1 MPIQSSFATVANQIT
16 AFNKNIIETLSK
28 INSLSTTTDA
38 SVDVQI
44 IDVEGVLRSYSLP
57 SFTFLKTE
65 IERLNNSINSLY
77 SIDTIGAMIQTS
89 STNKFKKIITV
100 DLNREPSPVSDLGV
114 ITEFKSD
121 KNWFFDGL
129 LNPQLFIELDLS
141 NKVENNVRKILS
153 RRYIVEFA
161 KDNSGRLTPLGQSAL
176 NAFNSL
182 YRGKNNIDLAEF
194 ETWHRTTA
202 GLINPLDVNYDE
214 QIFDLL
220 PNVLLYD
227 GVFSVLDI
235 EEDELNRKLFY
246 RINTLD
252 YLVNETLK
260 LKQLAV
266 GDELIVNQESSNT
279 KYKIVEI
286 SKSESDFRVRLERI
300 EGLQPIPVAA
310 NSLRIYSPVV
320 YRKKVRAS
328 IGYNE
333 RNVMFIKPVNADVNL
348 VSKDW
353 SKGSGFY
360 TNDLRLSSNTTEN
373 GYSMNQ
379 YYLEFVYD
387 YGEILQDLV
396 AKKTP
401 NKLAGTPNVVTL
413 NDSNFKVVQINR
425 HLTESTDAN
434 LLKNKYNYA
443 NVLKS
448 EIIQI
453 ESAIVDK
460 NNKLKTS
467 RFSDKKSQ
475 TDFQLEITELINKKK
490 SLSSLQA
497 TTNTEIISLSA
508 SPSTN
513 AAPKYRL
520 RGFWNVPE
528 PVVSLSGRDNRGSN
542 TVIIPQEV
550 IQFRVCYRYVSKDG
564 REPTV
569 ETFRLGGNIDNTQ
582 AQTGAFSNWTE
593 FKTDVRKRIFD
604 ESNGEYFWQIED
616 VESADTPNITQL
628 DIPISPNEQVEIR
641 IKSISEV
648 GWPESPVESEWSSI
662 LTVPFPD
669 DLTNVLGD
677 NDFILKEAS
686 REDLKVS
693 MNNTLDS
700 LGIRDHLADS
710 FSVGDQIFY
719 HSADRI
725 LTNFRDDNGLI
736 LSLVEYLD
744 SLEDR
749 IRSLEEKITRV
760 KGEFEVVV
768 RQLTQ
773 EFVIQNNSETGF
785 TIELEDYL
793 LGYVEDDQFAT
804 SRARRYINKIYTIP
818 DFTVIV
824 RNKSIESSLGLL
836 SNREYSGSSIYNS
849 SAPQVFWVNSDHEL
863 LFTDVSGATR
873 TQLNNQFIWCLN
885 YDTVTQNNIS
895 KVSENI
901 GNSFVNLGNNS
912 LVDKFSLTEYNLG
925 YSENTALSF
934 VGSNNSLIDTSKWI
948 DSVVSVSSE
957 TKLLTS
963 IHPVVDSLKTLVQD
977 NEDKVK
983 TMNGNTEFIIP
994 ISIYFK
1000 MNSLDDTKKGN
1011 DVVDLNKVTSS
1022 TQHVKKVKFF
1032 LEDENQNRPFIFT
1045 LKFTLNRNKI
1055 SIQSRPKNQIPG
1067 LQIKSNS
1074 PEVDIDLERA
1084 NARRRKRP
1092 NRPGMLPPP

>member
-28 INSLSTTTDA
+28 INSLSTTTNS

-77 SIDTIGAMIQTS
+77 SIDTAGALIQTS
-89 STNKFKKIITV
+89 TTNKFKKIITV
-100 DLNREPSPVSDLGV
+100 DLNREPSPVSDLGL

-141 NKVENNVRKILS
+141 DKIENNVRKILS

-161 KDNSGRLTPLGQSAL
+161 KDNSGQLTSLGQSAL

-194 ETWHRTTA
+194 EKWHRTTP
-202 GLINPLDVNYDE
+202 GLINPLNVNYDE
-214 QIFDLL
+214 QMFDLL

-235 EEDELNRKLFY
+235 EEDTLNRKLWY
-246 RINTLD
+246 RIDRID

-266 GDELIVNQESSNT
+266 NDELIINQESSNT

-286 SKSESDFRVRLERI
+286 SKSESDYRIRLERI
-300 EGLQPIPVAA
+300 EGLQPIPVAI
-310 NSLRIYSPVV
+310 NSLKIYSPVV
-320 YRKKVRAS
+320 FRKRVRTS

-348 VSKDW
+348 VAKDW

-360 TNDLRLSSNTTEN
+360 TNDLKLSSNTPEN

-387 YGEILQDLV
+387 YGEVLQDLV

-413 NDSNFKVVQINR
+413 NNANFRVVQINR
-425 HLTESTDAN
+425 HLTDSTDAN
-434 LLKNKYNYA
+434 LLINKYNYL
-443 NVLKS
+443 NSLKS
-448 EIIQI
+448 EITQI
-453 ESAIVDK
+453 ELAIVDRR
-460 NNKLKTS
+460 NKLKTV
-467 RFSDKKSQ
+467 RFSDEKSR
-475 TDFQLEITELINKKK
+475 TAFEMDITRLENQKS
-490 SLSSLQA
+490 SLSTLAA
-497 TTNTEIISLSA
+497 TTNSEIISLSA
-508 SPSTN
+508 SPSTKV
-513 AAPKYRL
+513 APKYRL
-520 RGFWNVPE
+520 RGFWSIPE
-528 PVVSLSGRDNRGSN
+528 PVVALSNRDNRGSN
-542 TVIIPQEV
+542 TVVIPQEV
-550 IQFRVCYRYVSKDG
+550 VQFRVNYRYVSKDG

-569 ETFRLGGNIDNTQ
+569 ETFNLDGRPA
-582 AQTGAFSNWTE
+582 AQSNWTE

-628 DIPISPNEQVEIR
+628 DIPIGPNEQVEVR
-641 IKSISEV
+641 MKSISEV
-648 GWPESPVESEWSSI
+648 GWPESPVESDWSEI
-662 LTVPFPD
+662 LTIPFPD
-669 DLTNVLGD
+669 DLNNVLND

-686 REDLKVS
+686 REDLKVT
-693 MNNTLDS
+693 MNNTLDA
-700 LGIRDHLADS
+700 LGLKDHLADS
-710 FSVGDQIFY
+710 YSINEQVFY
-719 HSADRI
+719 HSADKI
-725 LTNFRDDNGLI
+725 LTNFKDENGLI
-736 LSLVEYLD
+736 LGLVEYLRK
-744 SLEDR
+744 LEDR
-749 IRSLEEKITRV
+749 VRILEDKITRV

-773 EFVIQNNSETGF
+773 EFTIQNNSETGF
-785 TIELEDYL
+785 TVELEDYL
-793 LGYVEDDQFAT
+793 LNYVEDDQFGT
-804 SRARRYINKIYTIP
+804 SRPRRYINKIYTIP

-824 RNKSIESSLGLL
+824 RNKSLDSPLGLL
-836 SNREYSGSSIYNS
+836 SNRDYSGSSIYNS
-849 SAPQVFWVNSDHEL
+849 LAPQVFWVNSDHEL
-863 LFTDVSGATR
+863 LFTDVSGSTR

-885 YDTVTQNNIS
+885 YDSVTQNSLS

-901 GNSFVNLGNNS
+901 GNSFVNLGSNS
-912 LVDKFSLTEYNLG
+912 LVDKLSLTEYNIG

-934 VGSNNSLIDTSKWI
+934 VSSNNSLTDTSKWV

-957 TKLLTS
+957 TKLLST
-963 IHPVVDSLKTLVQD
+963 IHPIIDTLETLVED

-983 TMNGNTEFIIP
+983 TMSGNTEFIVP
-994 ISIYFK
+994 IGIYFK

-1011 DVVDLNKVTSS
+1011 DVVDLNRVTTS
-1022 TQHVKKVKFF
+1022 TQHVKKLKFF
-1032 LEDENQNRPFIFT
+1032 LEDENKNRPFIFT

-1055 SIQSRPKNQIPG
+1055 AVLSRPKNQIPG
-1067 LQIKSNS
+1067 LQQKST
-1074 PEVDIDLERA
+1074 PIQTL
-1084 NARRRKRP
+1084 RP
-1092 NRPGMLPPP
+1092 SS

>member
-28 INSLSTTTDA
+28 INSLSTTTSP

-77 SIDTIGAMIQTS
+77 SIDTAGALIQS
-89 STNKFKKIITV
+89 STTNKFKKIITV
-100 DLNREPSPVSDLGV
+100 DLNREPSPISDLGL

-141 NKVENNVRKILS
+141 NKIENNVRKILS

-161 KDNSGRLTPLGQSAL
+161 KDNSGQLTSLGQSAL
-176 NAFNSL
+176 NGFNSL
-182 YRGKNNIDLAEF
+182 YRGKNNIDLSEF
-194 ETWHRTTA
+194 ENWHKTTP
-202 GLINPLDVNYDE
+202 GLINPLNPNYDE
-214 QIFDLL
+214 QVFDLL

-235 EEDELNRKLFY
+235 EEDTLNRKLWY

-266 GDELIVNQESSNT
+266 NDELIINQEISNT

-286 SKSESDFRVRLERI
+286 SKSESDYRVRLERI
-300 EGLQPIPVAA
+300 EGLQPIPVAI
-310 NSLRIYSPVV
+310 NSLKIYSPVV
-320 YRKKVRAS
+320 FRKRVRTS

-348 VSKDW
+348 VAKDW

-360 TNDLRLSSNTTEN
+360 TNDLKLSSNTSEN

-387 YGEILQDLV
+387 YGEVLQDLV

-413 NDSNFKVVQINR
+413 NNSNFKVVQVNR
-425 HLTESTDAN
+425 HLTDTTDAN
-434 LLKNKYNYA
+434 LLINKYNYL
-443 NVLKS
+443 NSLKS
-448 EIIQI
+448 QITQI
-453 ESAIVDK
+453 ELAIVDK
-460 NNKLKTS
+460 RNKL
-467 RFSDKKSQ
+467 RQARYSDEKSKAAAEMEI
-475 TDFQLEITELINKKK
+475 TQLENQKN
-490 SLSSLQA
+490 SLSTLAA
-497 TTNTEIISLSA
+497 TTNSEIISLSA

-513 AAPKYRL
+513 VAPKYRL
-520 RGFWNVPE
+520 RGFWSIPD
-528 PVVSLSGRDNRGSN
+528 PVVALSNRDNRGSN

-550 IQFRVCYRYVSKDG
+550 VQFRVNYRYVSKDG

-569 ETFRLGGNIDNTQ
+569 ETFNLGANANNSS
-582 AQTGAFSNWTE
+582 QTAAFSNWTE

-604 ESNGEYFWQIED
+604 ESTGEYFWQIED

-628 DIPISPNEQVEIR
+628 DIPISSNEQVEIR

-648 GWPESPVESEWSSI
+648 GWPESPVESDWSST
-662 LTVPFPD
+662 LTIPFPD
-669 DLTNVLGD
+669 DLNNVLND

-686 REDLKVS
+686 REDLKVT

-700 LGIRDHLADS
+700 LGLKDHLADS
-710 FSVGDQIFY
+710 YSINDQVFY

-725 LTNFRDDNGLI
+725 LTNFKDENGLI
-736 LSLVEYLD
+736 LGLVEYLRK
-744 SLEDR
+744 LEDR
-749 IRSLEEKITRV
+749 VRILEDKISRV

-773 EFVIQNNSETGF
+773 EFTIQNNSETGF
-785 TIELEDYL
+785 TVELEDYL
-793 LGYVEDDQFAT
+793 LNYVEDDQFGT
-804 SRARRYINKIYTIP
+804 SRPRRYINKIYTIP

-824 RNKSIESSLGLL
+824 RNKSLDSPLGLL
-836 SNREYSGSSIYNS
+836 SNRDYSGSSIYNS
-849 SAPQVFWVNSDHEL
+849 LAPQVFWVNSDHEL
-863 LFTDVSGATR
+863 LFTDVSGSTK

-885 YDTVTQNNIS
+885 YDSVTQNSLS

-901 GNSFVNLGNNS
+901 GNSFVNLGSNS
-912 LVDKFSLTEYNLG
+912 LVDKLSLTEYNIG

-934 VGSNNSLIDTSKWI
+934 VSSNNSLTDTSKWV

-957 TKLLTS
+957 TKLLST
-963 IHPVVDSLKTLVQD
+963 IHPIIDSLESLVED
-977 NEDKVK
+977 NEDKIK

-994 ISIYFK
+994 IGIYFK
-1000 MNSLDDTKKGN
+1000 MNSLDDTRKGN
-1011 DVVDLNKVTSS
+1011 DVVDLNRVTTS
-1022 TQHVKKVKFF
+1022 TQHVKKLKFF
-1032 LEDENQNRPFIFT
+1032 LEDENKNRPFIFT

-1055 SIQSRPKNQIPG
+1055 AISSSRPLGQIPG
-1067 LQIKSNS
+1067 FSTQTSTTQTL
-1074 PEVDIDLERA
+1074 
-1084 NARRRKRP
+1084 RP
-1092 NRPGMLPPP
+1092 N